1 MIDELIRAL
10 DKGPQRKRRF
20 DIQTDAVS
28 GNLGET
34 ECAGTNFSPEH
45 QQHSSGVKSGYFN
58 DASLIRPQNIIDVHP
73 NLVKDDVWKQ

>member
-1 MIDELIRAL
+1 MIDELIRVL
-10 DKGPQRKRRF
+10 DKGPATKTEIA
-20 DIQTDAVS
+20 IQTDAVS